1 MSSEDKNIFD
11 KAEQLNE
18 LAKRNSEEAGALLL
32 QALEL
37 LEEMAQTVVGLE
49 ADLAALTEQVDDLDD
64 DFQEICEDIY
74 GEDEDEIFEVE
85 CPNCGEHIQ
94 IDEGI
99 LEDGSIT
106 CPGCEETLEF
116 EMGCDCDCCGHDDCC
131 GGHDDNCCE
140 HGDCECEGHDHE

>member
-1 MSSEDKNIFD
+1 MSSEDMSIFD
-11 KAEQLNE
+11 RAEKLND
-18 LAKRNSEEAGALLL
+18 LAKRNPEETGTLLL

-85 CPNCGEHIQ
+85 CPNCGERMQ

-99 LEDGSIT
+99 LEDGSII

-116 EMGCDCDCCGHDDCC
+116 ELGCDCDCCGHDDCK
-131 GGHDDNCCE
+131 D
-140 HGDCECEGHDHE
+140 HGDCDCEGHGHE

>member
-1 MSSEDKNIFD
+1 MSSEDMNIFD
-11 KAEQLNE
+11 KAEQLND
-18 LAKRNSEEAGALLL
+18 LAKRNPEETGTLLL

-37 LEEMAQTVVGLE
+37 LEDMAQKVIGLE
-49 ADLAALTEQVDDLDD
+49 ADLATLTEQVEDLDD

-85 CPNCGEHIQ
+85 CPNCGERMQ

-116 EMGCDCDCCGHDDCC
+116 ELGCDCDDCCGHDECKD
-131 GGHDDNCCE
+131 
-140 HGDCECEGHDHE
+140 HGDCDCEGHDHE

>member
-1 MSSEDKNIFD
+1 MSSEDMNIFD
-11 KAEQLNE
+11 RAEQLND
-18 LAKRNSEEAGALLL
+18 LAKRNPEETGTLLL

-85 CPNCGEHIQ
+85 CPNCGERMQ

-106 CPGCEETLEF
+106 CPGCEELLEF
-116 EMGCDCDCCGHDDCC
+116 ELGCDCSDCCGHDDCK
-131 GGHDDNCCE
+131 D
-140 HGDCECEGHDHE
+140 HGDCGCKGHDHE